1 MNILVPTAGFIPAK
15 ENADYIVNIAK
26 MLGAEIIALHILNEE
41 GRAEEGEEAFG
52 PFSEAGR
59 NAEVNVTTMLTKG
72 DVISG
77 IIEFAEKESADLI
90 IMGASRGQVVSE
102 WVSADLMGKTTI
114 PVVVIPQAFQDIM
127 GG

>member
-1 MNILVPTAGFIPAK
+1 MNILVPTTGFIPAK

-26 MLGAEIIALHILNEE
+26 MLGAEIIALHILKEE
-41 GRAEEGEEAFG
+41 GRAEEGEEALG

-102 WVSADLMGKTTI
+102 WLSADLMGKTTT

>member
-1 MNILVPTAGFIPAK
+1 MNILVPTAGLIPAK

-26 MLGAEIIALHILNEE
+26 RLGAEIIALHILKEE
-41 GRAEEGEEAFG
+41 ERAEEGEEALG

-59 NAEVNVTTMLTKG
+59 NAEVVVTTMLTKG

-77 IIEFAEKESADLI
+77 IIEFAEKKSADLI
-90 IMGASRGQVVSE
+90 IMGASRGQVVDE

-114 PVVVIPQAFQDIM
+114 PVVVIPHAFHEIV